1 MSNGNREFMRK
12 FYEHMATA
20 NIAGILSSFHD
31 EVEIHEP
38 DCLPYGGVYRGIDG
52 VKKLL
57 SNASKHLDSRVFDV
71 EVMLAD
77 GDRVISILH
86 TATRGSRTRIHV
98 AEDATIRDGK
108 IHRVHVFLFDPTIII
123 KAAAEHDKT

>member
-1 MSNGNREFMRK
+1 MRK

-31 EVEIHEP
+31 DVEIHEP
-38 DCLPYGGVYRGIDG
+38 DCLPYGGIYRGIDG

-57 SNASKHLDSRVFDV
+57 SQAAQHLDSRVFNV
-71 EVMLAD
+71 EAILTD

-86 TATRGSRTRIHV
+86 TATRGSRTPIHV
-98 AEDATIRDGK
+98 AEEAIIREGR
-108 IHRVHVFLFDPTIII
+108 IYRVRVFLFDPTIII
-123 KAAAEHDKT
+123 KAAVERSKA